1 MSARSDST
9 GRAGKTGDPAGPG
22 EASDPAARPV
32 VDPGQLDGLVEAVA
46 KLEREVEALAVR
58 VAGLAEVVSRRPG
71 PGSGGTEPDEAA
83 RERESGDPPTEI
95 VVSPVPE
102 LALAALAET
111 TVRGLSGVRSLYS
124 VRRVD
129 DSILFQVQADPDA
142 DLVAEMR
149 QAMPVPVTVID
160 SREGSV
166 SLALQWS

>member
-1 MSARSDST
+1 MSARSDSA
-9 GRAGKTGDPAGPG
+9 GRAGKTSDPAGPG
-22 EASDPAARPV
+22 EASGPTDRTV
-32 VDPGQLDGLVEAVA
+32 VEPGQLDGLVEAVA
-46 KLEREVEALAVR
+46 KLEREVAALAVR
-58 VAGLAEVVSRRPG
+58 VAGLAETVSGPPDPG
-71 PGSGGTEPDEAA
+71 GAEPAEAA
-83 RERESGDPPTEI
+83 RESESGDPPIEI